1 MRMRMR
7 MRMMMMMIFIIL
19 DGYFDV
25 YGLWML
31 FG

>member
-1 MRMRMR
+1 MMM
-7 MRMMMMMIFIIL
+7 MMMMMMMMIFIIL

>member
-7 MRMMMMMIFIIL
+7 MRMMMMIFIIL